1 MSLKINIFRLRMK
14 LLTTFSLILLSML
27 VLAQSKENISTRK
40 LYVGVSFSPDYSYRR
55 LYSPDDDS
63 FVDLRNEAES
73 PRFGFTTGIVISY
86 QISNRF
92 VLESGILFSDKGDK
106 YGFVIDDLISFDD
119 FGNIITG
126 RDINDPLI
134 PEKHTSKYHYYFL
147 GIPLKMNYY
156 FLKKNV
162 GLFMSIGV
170 STDYLID
177 AKHTSKSEFKDRTEK
192 IIKPFN
198 NADFN
203 RVNIV
208 GLVGFGIDY
217 KITHRIKFQFE
228 PVFRYSFTPLVN
240 TSLKGYLYSFGVDF
254 TVFFQ

>member
-1 MSLKINIFRLRMK
+1 MK
-14 LLTTFSLILLSML
+14 LLTTFTLILLSMF
-27 VLAQSKENISTRK
+27 VLAQSEKNISTKK

-55 LYSPDDDS
+55 LYLSDDDYS
-63 FVDLRNEAES
+63 FVDLRNKAES

-106 YGFVIDDLISFDD
+106 YEVVIDDFISFDD

-162 GLFMSIGV
+162 DLFISAGV
-170 STDYLID
+170 SADYFINYKTKTKL
-177 AKHTSKSEFKDRTEK
+177 EFKDRIEK
-192 IIKPFN
+192 NSKTHDST
-198 NADFN
+198 DFN
-203 RVNIV
+203 KVNII

-217 KITHRIKFQFE
+217 KVTNRIKFQFE
-228 PVFRYSFTPLVN
+228 PVLRYSFTPLVN
-240 TSLKGYLYSFGVDF
+240 APLKEYLYSFGADF